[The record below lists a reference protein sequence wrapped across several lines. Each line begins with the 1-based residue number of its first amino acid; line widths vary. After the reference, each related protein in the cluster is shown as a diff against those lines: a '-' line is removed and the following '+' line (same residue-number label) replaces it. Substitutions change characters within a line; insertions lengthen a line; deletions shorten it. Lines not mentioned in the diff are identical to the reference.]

1 MRLDI
6 EILKDLER
14 EFYTVVVVRSWEVN
28 I

>member
-1 MRLDI
+1 MHLDI

-14 EFYTVVVVRSWEVN
+14 GFYTVVVVRSWKVN